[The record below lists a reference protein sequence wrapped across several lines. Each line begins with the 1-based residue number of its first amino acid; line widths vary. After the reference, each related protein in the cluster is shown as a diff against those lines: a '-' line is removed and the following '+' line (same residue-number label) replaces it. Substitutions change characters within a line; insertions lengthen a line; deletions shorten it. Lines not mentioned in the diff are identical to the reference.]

1 MSNSFDFELVADDKV
16 SGAIERIN
24 ESLNDLQPKLDKT
37 RTGLQFGGQ
46 ETLDGLNGYNSRLEL
61 MAQSAR
67 DNVQYIGDMVPPL
80 KWLGISPESWRKWR
94 RLALSV
100 VLLVVL
106 PTQLENWL
114 KATGKHRVRP
124 ITLTY
129 RLKMPECG

>member
-67 DNVQYIGDMVPPL
+67 DNVLQVQPIQNGSRSESALTDNLARSLKEAMSDQTLKLEITMVND
-80 KWLGISPESWRKWR
+80 KGERKTYN
-94 RLALSV
+94 V
-100 VLLVVL
+100 
-106 PTQLENWL
+106 ENN
-114 KATGKHRVRP
+114 GR
-124 ITLTY
+124 ITTPMNY
-129 RLKMPECG
+129 

>member
-46 ETLDGLNGYNSRLEL
+46 ETLDGLNRYNSRLEL

-67 DNVQYIGDMVPPL
+67 DNVLQVRAFCSQFRMGAVVKVRSLIT
-80 KWLGISPESWRKWR
+80 WL
-94 RLALSV
+94 V
-100 VLLVVL
+100 
-106 PTQLENWL
+106 
-114 KATGKHRVRP
+114 
-124 ITLTY
+124 
-129 RLKMPECG
+129 RLKRQCLIRR